1 MTSSQGINFKDT
13 GPYIRIIRGDSAEK
27 GEELGIVSKK
37 GLEPQIKAI
46 TQFLDRLISSGSEKT
61 PADDRTKLAEQALL
75 NLSVATLN
83 TGNPN
88 YYADLRSTQR
98 SIAAEMLRSIHQTPN
113 DHVGSLISLLQIPP
127 KTFMSSSY
135 LSSQNHLSTST
146 AEGSS
151 SAKSIAKNPNIEIT
165 DEHIEFSRNN
175 PETDFAKEFMSNS
188 NYTPTDQD
196 VEIAISNPNSEF
208 TQGLT
213 SNPNFNPNDEK
224 ILTKIKRSQLTDN
237 IPELEDTLLA
247 YGAASHPDFKFAG
260 SGIIY
265 GRSKNKTYD
274 TQYALGVLNNPKYR
288 PNSSDLSF
296 AQNHPETK
304 FAQARVIREQ
314 LDEEKRIH
322 QDDVTVK
329 LILPKPKSIE
339 ECIAALELTG
349 LSENPYKYKLST
361 VHKLVELVWNQDLTD
376 LTDLL
381 RQTNDQNL
389 IIQEMIKSNHPLKD
403 PLIETLDSRTLLH
416 LIKKDLDPRD
426 TKLLLDEFS
435 QVSGKRLN
443 FTTEDLTALRVMQP
457 DDEGCYEDTDLLVAQ
472 KIGESFK
479 QNNQQFDQELAN
491 FFTDNRIGY
500 QLKKIIAEALPTQSS
515 NNECLSNLDKKLVS
529 AFFHEPGAENIRLD
543 PDIRKILNS
552 KSADGSKFF
561 R

>member
-1 MTSSQGINFKDT
+1 M
-13 GPYIRIIRGDSAEK
+13 
-27 GEELGIVSKK
+27 
-37 GLEPQIKAI
+37 
-46 TQFLDRLISSGSEKT
+46 
-61 PADDRTKLAEQALL
+61 L
-75 NLSVATLN
+75 NLSVATLS
-83 TGNPN
+83 TDNPN

-98 SIAAEMLRSIHQTPN
+98 SIAAEMLRSIPAPENHIEP
-113 DHVGSLISLLQIPP
+113 LISLLQIPP
-127 KTFMSSSY
+127 ETLMSSS
-135 LSSQNHLSTST
+135 
-146 AEGSS
+146 
-151 SAKSIAKNPNIEIT
+151 KNPSI
-165 DEHIEFSRNN
+165 DRHVKFSRDN
-175 PETDFAKEFMSNS
+175 PETDFAQRYMRNS
-188 NYTPTDQD
+188 NYTPTAQD
-196 VEIAISNPNSEF
+196 VETAILNPNSKF
-208 TQGLT
+208 TEGLT
-213 SNPNFNPNDEK
+213 KNRNFNPNDET

-247 YGAASHPDFKFAG
+247 YGAASHPDFKFVG
-260 SGIIY
+260 PGIIH
-265 GRSKNKTYD
+265 GRTKNKTYD
-274 TQYALGVLNNPKYR
+274 TQYVLGLLDNPKYK
-288 PNSSDLSF
+288 PGNADLDF
-296 AQNHPETK
+296 AQNNPNTK

-322 QDDVTVK
+322 EREHHNNATVK
-329 LILPKPKSIE
+329 LTLPEPKSIK
-339 ECIAALELTG
+339 ECIETLKLTN

-361 VHKLVELVWNQDLTD
+361 VHKLVELIQNQDLTD

-403 PLIETLDSRTLLH
+403 PLIKTLDSRTLLH
-416 LIKKDLDPRD
+416 LMNTNLDPKD

-435 QVSGKRLN
+435 EVSGKRLN
-443 FTTEDLTALRVMQP
+443 FTTEDLIKLRVMQP
-457 DDEGCYEDTDLLVAQ
+457 DDEEGFYEDTDLLVAQ